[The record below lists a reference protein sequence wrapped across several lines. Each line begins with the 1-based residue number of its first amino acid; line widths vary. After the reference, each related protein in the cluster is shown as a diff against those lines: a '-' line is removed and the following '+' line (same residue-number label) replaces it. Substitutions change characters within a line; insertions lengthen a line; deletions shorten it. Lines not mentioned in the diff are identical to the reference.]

1 MQCAHSARCWKRGSW
16 KNWWQRNAPRAT
28 RATEAVAGVM
38 MTVADAVT
46 IAETV
51 VADQDRIPSRALPN
65 PSPPLQSP
73 SLKNLPKQQ
82 RLLLKPTQL
91 LNNQQE
97 MTAQTR
103 TAQQRPD

>member
-1 MQCAHSARCWKRGSW
+1 MQCARSARCWKRESW
-16 KNWWQRNAPRAT
+16 KNWWQRNAP

-73 SLKNLPKQQ
+73 SLKNLAKQQ
-82 RLLLKPTQL
+82 RLLRKPTQL